1 MAKRMQN
8 PEIGI
13 VARSS
18 AAVIAVVIALCVVLA
33 LATREDRRVTLQC
46 RTSAATAAFGCPDV
60 EK

>member
-33 LATREDRRVTLQC
+33 LATREDRRVTL
-46 RTSAATAAFGCPDV
+46 
-60 EK
+60 